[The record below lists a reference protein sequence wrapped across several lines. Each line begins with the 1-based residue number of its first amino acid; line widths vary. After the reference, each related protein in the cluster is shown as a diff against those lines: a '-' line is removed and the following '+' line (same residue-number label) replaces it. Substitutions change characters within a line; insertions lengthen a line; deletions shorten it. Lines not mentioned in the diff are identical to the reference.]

1 MRWKKRTQSRKQASS
16 RRAPKGPSTR
26 PTVGPGQRRPGPGR
40 LTKKQQVR
48 VDQTVEICADVV
60 IDGWEGAVGDRVASC
75 LTESTR
81 KRLFGGRRHDN
92 CSGLANLAKAILEGK
107 KRLHQGVGQIA
118 GWLASK
124 VGAEPLE
131 QTVARELA
139 KRIPIPVVDE
149 KAVAVARGLQVVG
162 ILVCLSSEIPLNRC
176 QSFIDLSLAES
187 QERVKDILAAALED
201 WTSPPDRMRAAWT
214 GRTTKVSN

>member
-1 MRWKKRTQSRKQASS
+1 M
-16 RRAPKGPSTR
+16 TR
-26 PTVGPGQRRPGPGR
+26 
-40 LTKKQQVR
+40 KQQVR
-48 VDQTVEICADVV
+48 VDRTVEICADLVV
-60 IDGWEGAVGDRVASC
+60 DGWEGAVSDRVSSC
-75 LTESTR
+75 LTEHTR
-81 KRLFGGRRHDN
+81 KRLFGRRRHDN

-107 KRLHQGVGQIA
+107 KRLHQGLGLIA

-139 KRIPIPVVDE
+139 QRIPIPVLDG

-162 ILVCLSSEIPLNRC
+162 ILVCLSSDIPLNRC

-187 QERVKDILAAALED
+187 QERVKGILAAALED
-201 WTSPPDRMRAAWT
+201 WTSPSDRIRSAWT
-214 GRTTKVSN
+214 GRTMTVST